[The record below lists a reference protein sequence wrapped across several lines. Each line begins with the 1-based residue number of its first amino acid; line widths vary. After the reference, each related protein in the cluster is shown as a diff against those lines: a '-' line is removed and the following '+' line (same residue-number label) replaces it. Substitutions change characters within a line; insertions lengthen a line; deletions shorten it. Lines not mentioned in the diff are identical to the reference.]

1 MKQIKISNILLL
13 VSLLLLVTSW
23 TPAQEIPERGIFFS
37 TEEDFISGVTPQD
50 GNPIISDGDLLNSRG
65 FVYMRNYHLVSR
77 FDTKDDLGL
86 DAVDVIIEEKRLV
99 AFSTELD
106 HPRGVFTAGDLLA
119 TNGAIIPNAALLAG
133 FDIPRNLDLG
143 LDALQFIGKTEAI
156 VKFLDMVREK
166 GPDFLR
172 EKPEAL
178 REYLKELGI
187 DIWFSTEGT
196 GPWPKEPR
204 FLDGDLLS
212 AASGI
217 IVARN
222 SMLLPNIVPAG
233 ILDRG
238 VDFGLDAVMMAERIT
253 ERKLIR
259 FSTEIL
265 YRKTRPGFT
274 DGDVLR
280 IGNGVVISHFDL
292 IKGFEVKARFLGL
305 DALSY
310 PGER

>member
-1 MKQIKISNILLL
+1 MKQFKISSILLL
-13 VSLLLLVTSW
+13 VSLLLLVTGW
-23 TPAQEIPERGIFFS
+23 TPAQEIPEKGIFFS
-37 TEEDFISGVTPQD
+37 TEEDFITGVTPQD

-65 FVYMRNYHLVSR
+65 FVYMRNYDLVSK
-77 FDTKDDLGL
+77 FDIKDDLGL
-86 DAVDVIIEEKRLV
+86 DAVDVIIEEERLV
-99 AFSTELD
+99 VFSTELD

-133 FDIPRNLDLG
+133 FDIPRSLDLG
-143 LDALQFIGKTEAI
+143 LDGLQFIGKTENI
-156 VKFLDMVREK
+156 VRFLDMVKDK
-166 GPDFLR
+166 GTDYWR
-172 EKPEAL
+172 QKPEAL
-178 REYLKELGI
+178 REYLKQFEI

-217 IVARN
+217 VVASNRI
-222 SMLLPNIVPAG
+222 LLPNTVPAG
-233 ILDRG
+233 IPDRG
-238 VDFGLDAVMMAERIT
+238 VDFGLDGVMMAERVP
-253 ERKLIR
+253 ERELIR

-265 YRKTRPGFT
+265 YKKARPGFT

-280 IGNGVVISHFDL
+280 IANGVAISHVDL
-292 IKGFEVKARFLGL
+292 IKSFKPKTKFLGI

-310 PGER
+310 PGEH

>member
-1 MKQIKISNILLL
+1 MKQFKISSILLM
-13 VSLLLLVTSW
+13 VSFLWMAAGWIS
-23 TPAQEIPERGIFFS
+23 AQEIPERGIFFS
-37 TEEDFISGVTPQD
+37 TEEDFITGVPPED

-77 FDTKDDLGL
+77 FDIKDDLGL
-86 DAVDVIIEEKRLV
+86 DAVDVIIEERRLV

-143 LDALQFIGKTEAI
+143 LDAVQFIGKTEAI
-156 VKFLDMVREK
+156 VRFLDIVKEK

-222 SMLLPNIVPAG
+222 SLLLPNIVPAG

-265 YRKTRPGFT
+265 YRKGRAGFT

-280 IGNGVVISHFDL
+280 MGNGVVINHYDL
-292 IKGFEVKARFLGL
+292 IKGFEVKAKFLGL

-310 PGER
+310 PVEH

>member
-1 MKQIKISNILLL
+1 MKQFKISSILLL
-13 VSLLLLVTSW
+13 VSVLLTLTGWVS
-23 TPAQEIPERGIFFS
+23 AQEIPEKGIFFS
-37 TEEDFISGVTPQD
+37 TEEDFFTGVTPDD

-65 FVYMRNYHLVSR
+65 YVYMRNYALVKR
-77 FDTKDDLGL
+77 FDIKDDLGL
-86 DAVDVIIEEKRLV
+86 DAADVILERERLV

-106 HPRGVFTAGDLLA
+106 HPRGVFTAGDLLV
-119 TNGAIIPNAALLAG
+119 TNRAIIPNAALLAG

-143 LDALQFIGKTEAI
+143 LDAIQFIGKTETI
-156 VKFLDMVREK
+156 VECLNIISEK

-172 EKPEAL
+172 ENPNAL
-178 REYLKELGI
+178 RELLKEFRI

-222 SMLLPNIVPAG
+222 SMLLPNTVPAG
-233 ILDRG
+233 IQDRG
-238 VDFGLDAVMMAERIT
+238 VDFGLDAVMMAERIN

-265 YRKTRPGFT
+265 YKKIRSAFT

-280 IGNGVVISHFDL
+280 MGNGVVIHYYDL
-292 IKGFEVKARFLGL
+292 TKGFEVKAKFLGL

-310 PGER
+310 PR